1 MDYDITDYDRIPNL
15 EDTLEFDDGNPDQRT
30 PCVLL
35 LDTSSSMSSDPIA
48 ELNQG
53 LQVFKQALM
62 EDPLARRRVEVSI
75 LTFGGDVTLIQDF
88 VTAERFTPPTLSA
101 QGGTPMGAAI
111 ERGLDRVAMR
121 KTLLAKAGVP
131 QILPW
136 VFLITDG
143 APTDD
148 WRGAAERVQRS
159 NANKDV
165 AFFAVGV
172 QGADMRTLGQI
183 TGPDRVPL
191 KLAGLQFRELFIW
204 MSASLRLASSSAP
217 GTQVALPPPS
227 DWAQGWGQVG

>member
-15 EDTLEFDDGNPDQRT
+15 EDTLEFEENPDQRT

-35 LDTSSSMSSDPIA
+35 LDTSSSMSGDPIA

-62 EDPLARRRVEVSI
+62 EDPLARRRVEVAI
-75 LTFGGDVTLIQDF
+75 LTFGGEVRLVQDF
-88 VTAERFTPPTLSA
+88 VTAEQFTPPTLSA

-111 ERGLDRVAMR
+111 ERALDRVAMR
-121 KTLLAKAGVP
+121 KTVLAEAGVP
-131 QILPW
+131 KTLPW
-136 VFLITDG
+136 IFLITDG

-148 WRGAAERVQRS
+148 WRRAAERVHHS

-165 AFFAVGV
+165 AFFGVGV

-191 KLAGLQFRELFIW
+191 KLAGLQFRELFTW
-204 MSASLRLASSSAP
+204 MSASLRLASCSAP
-217 GTQVALPPPS
+217 GAQVALPPP
-227 DWAQGWGQVG
+227 DGWAQDWGQVG